1 MHPKH
6 GRLQFGL
13 YVLDL
18 GSRQLLREGAPV
30 HLAPK
35 TWELLHVLAGS
46 GGRVV
51 EKEEILERVWAG
63 VTVEEGNLTQH
74 ISLLRKALG
83 DGYIETVPKA
93 GYRFLAPVRA
103 LPPAEIRVKRQVG
116 VWALAGLVLS
126 VAGWFW
132 MDREPG
138 QERMWVALFA
148 DEAGVGRGEVEEAI
162 AREVASFRRY
172 RVERGTGGDGLA
184 CRGRIRLAGERWAI
198 DVEVG
203 EGGKTVWSRTVL
215 FVAGDVAEG
224 AREAARSVHCY
235 LHKREHVD
243 GSRAQCPVE
252 NF

>member
-1 MHPKH
+1 MHPNH

-18 GSRQLLREGAPV
+18 ESRQLLREGAPV

-51 EKEEILERVWAG
+51 EKDEILERVWAG

-103 LPPAEIRVKRQVG
+103 LPAAEIRVKRRVG
-116 VWALAGLVLS
+116 AWVLGGLVLS
-126 VAGWFW
+126 LTGWLW
-132 MDREPG
+132 MGRAPG
-138 QERMWVALFA
+138 AETIWVAPFA
-148 DEAGVGRGEVEEAI
+148 DEAGIGRGQVGA
-162 AREVASFRRY
+162 AL
-172 RVERGTGGDGLA
+172 GGVGATCGGYGGVGGAGGCGLG
-184 CRGRIRLAGERWAI
+184 CGGRIGVAGERWVI

-203 EGGKTVWSRTVL
+203 EGGKPVWSRTVV
-215 FVAGDVAEG
+215 FGAGDLAEG

-243 GSRAQCPVE
+243 GSSAQCPVE